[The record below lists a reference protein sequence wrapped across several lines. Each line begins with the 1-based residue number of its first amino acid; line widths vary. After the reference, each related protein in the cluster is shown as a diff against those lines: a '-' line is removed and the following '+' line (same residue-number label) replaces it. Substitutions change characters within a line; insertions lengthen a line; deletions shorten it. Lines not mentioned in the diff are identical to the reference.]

1 MRHKCWRA
9 ESGTQK
15 RGELVAT
22 ACVKD
27 RVLRAAKRKRV
38 TPSNGNGH
46 FGPAAAARSC
56 SPQET
61 PKFTLLPKP
70 VKSLV

>member
-9 ESGTQK
+9 ESGTRK
-15 RGELVAT
+15 KGELVAT

-27 RVLRAAKRKRV
+27 RVLRAANRKRV

-46 FGPAAAARSC
+46 VGPAAC